1 MYLKAQNLQAA
12 YYTARLQ
19 LEYDWMKT
27 FLVALYG
34 LCIKVHLNE
43 VNAIICKKQGLKSI
57 STNWQRSVLMRGDMR
72 IFLIISIKSMAC
84 IYYQK

>member
-1 MYLKAQNLQAA
+1 
-12 YYTARLQ
+12 
-19 LEYDWMKT
+19 MKT

-57 STNWQRSVLMRGDMR
+57 STIYTGVFFEKR
-72 IFLIISIKSMAC
+72 IKDKVGVYM
-84 IYYQK
+84 IYINYL

>member
-1 MYLKAQNLQAA
+1 
-12 YYTARLQ
+12 
-19 LEYDWMKT
+19 MKT

-57 STNWQRSVLMRGDMR
+57 STIYGG
-72 IFLIISIKSMAC
+72 IFLEKGIKVKVGVYV
-84 IYYQK
+84 IYINYL

>member
-12 YYTARLQ
+12 YYTAGLQ
-19 LEYDWMKT
+19 LEYNWMKT

-57 STNWQRSVLMRGDMR
+57 STIYGG
-72 IFLIISIKSMAC
+72 IFLEKEIKDKFGVYV
-84 IYYQK
+84 IYINYL

>member
-1 MYLKAQNLQAA
+1 
-12 YYTARLQ
+12 
-19 LEYDWMKT
+19 MKT

-57 STNWQRSVLMRGDMR
+57 STINGGVLFKKETKGRVDVYM
-72 IFLIISIKSMAC
+72 
-84 IYYQK
+84 IYINYL